1 MKREEEAKARDLKEV
16 EARLQRAR
24 TKRQL
29 NERLKVRSVLPVFG
43 VRSLPHSDRVS
54 L

>member
-1 MKREEEAKARDLKEV
+1 MRLLREEEDRAKELKEV

-29 NERLKVRSVLPVFG
+29 NEKLKVR
-43 VRSLPHSDRVS
+43 
-54 L
+54 